1 MTETAL
7 PLLVPGGGRPLVDLV
22 GADRERLRAR
32 LLQHGALLFRGTRV
46 GGVDGFRAAVE
57 TLSGAPLTYSE
68 RSSPRT
74 EISEQVYTSTEYP
87 ADQEIFLHNENSYQ
101 QSWPAHLWFWCVRRP
116 DTLGATPLAD
126 TRSVYRSI
134 DPAVRE
140 EFRRRRWMV
149 VRNFHPELG
158 LPWQQV
164 FATEDRAEVEAYC
177 GRNGLQARWR
187 GGDVLRTEAV
197 RDAVHRHPETAEE
210 VWFNH
215 ATVFHASTLPPET
228 RRGLL
233 EMYGEGGLPA
243 NSYFGDG
250 GTIDDEVAEHL
261 RGCYRAASTRFDYDV
276 DDVVVIDNMLTA
288 HGREP
293 YTGPRKVAVAMA
305 DAVSAEGLVRA

>member
-1 MTETAL
+1 MTPTAL
-7 PLLVPGGGRPLVDLV
+7 PLLVPADGRSLADLV
-22 GADRERLRAR
+22 AADRPR
-32 LLQHGALLFRGTRV
+32 LLDALLRHGALLFRGAAV
-46 GGVDGFRAAVE
+46 GGVDGFDAAVRA
-57 TLSGAPLTYSE
+57 LSGPPLEYAE

-74 EISEQVYTSTEYP
+74 EISGRVYTSTEYP

-101 QSWPAHLWFWCVRRP
+101 LHWPAHLWFWCVRRP
-116 DTLGATPLAD
+116 DSLGATPLAD
-126 TRSVYRSI
+126 TRAVYRTI

-140 EFRRRRWMV
+140 EFARRRWMV

-164 FATEDRAEVEAYC
+164 FGTTDRGAVEDYCRRAGLEAH
-177 GRNGLQARWR
+177 WR
-187 GGDVLRTEAV
+187 GDGLRTTAV
-197 RDAVHRHPETAEE
+197 RDAVHAHPLTGEP

-215 ATVFHASTLPPET
+215 ATVFHVSTLPAET

-250 GTIDDEVAEHL
+250 GLIGDDVAEHL
-261 RGCYRAASTRFDYDV
+261 RGCYRAASARFDYHD
-276 DDVVVIDNMLTA
+276 DDVVVIDNMLTS

-293 YTGPRKVAVAMA
+293 YTGPRRVAVAMA
-305 DAVSAEGLVRA
+305 DLAPATTGAGHA